1 MASGGGKRKIGHN
14 AKRSVS
20 MANYRNS
27 GRMLTN
33 KKRRIK
39 KEADRQVQCKL
50 ARQWIANSLP
60 YDGVLLAKDV
70 KAVSRCVRQMNRATR
85 Y

>member
-39 KEADRQVQCKL
+39 KEAERQALCATL
-50 ARQWIANSLP
+50 RTL
-60 YDGVLLAKDV
+60 YDNNAIG
-70 KAVSRCVRQMNRATR
+70 RAMR
-85 Y
+85 MYKRGEH